1 MYHYA
6 GNNSIKYTDP
16 DGNAI
21 HIVVGAAIGAAVGGI
36 SAACAGGSARQIAAA
51 GGAVTGG
58 LAAATCGASLGVQI
72 AGSAMAGT
80 AGYCA
85 EKIVS
90 GESATVEGM
99 VKSAAGGAA
108 GAMVGAVAN
117 QAVSAISAKLSSF
130 PKLKNGDTVYRVYGG
145 DSSSNGASW
154 TTTNPGNVRNYRN
167 KAGLPSGGESGAVNT
182 GQFVIQ
188 GTVEDASKCVL
199 SRKALPLD
207 GNAGGLNE
215 YIIPN
220 AIESSAVKVTNV
232 SGVNPEF

>member
-6 GNNSIKYTDP
+6 GNNPIKYTDP

-21 HIVVGAAIGAAVGGI
+21 HIVVGAAIGAA
-36 SAACAGGSARQIAAA
+36 
-51 GGAVTGG
+51 
-58 LAAATCGASLGVQI
+58 
-72 AGSAMAGT
+72 
-80 AGYCA
+80 
-85 EKIVS
+85 
-90 GESATVEGM
+90 
-99 VKSAAGGAA
+99 
-108 GAMVGAVAN
+108 GAMIGAVAN
-117 QAVSAISAKLSSF
+117 KAVSAVSAKLSSF
-130 PKLKNGDTVYRVYGG
+130 PKLKNGDTVYGG

>member
-6 GNNSIKYTDP
+6 GNNPIKYTDP

-21 HIVVGAAIGAAVGGI
+21 HIVVGAVIGAAVGGI

-51 GGAVTGG
+51 GGA
-58 LAAATCGASLGVQI
+58 
-72 AGSAMAGT
+72 
-80 AGYCA
+80 
-85 EKIVS
+85 
-90 GESATVEGM
+90 
-99 VKSAAGGAA
+99 A

-117 QAVSAISAKLSSF
+117 KAVSAISAKLSSF

-167 KAGLPSGGESGAVNT
+167 KAGLPSGGESGAVNI